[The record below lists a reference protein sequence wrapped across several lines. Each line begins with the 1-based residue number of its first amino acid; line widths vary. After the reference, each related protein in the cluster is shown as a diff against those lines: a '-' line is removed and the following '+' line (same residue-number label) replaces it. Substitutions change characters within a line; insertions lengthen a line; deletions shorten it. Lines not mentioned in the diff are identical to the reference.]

1 MRALLLLVT
10 EAATIASPSADNFL
24 LVVRIPSTDTLLRI
38 FLVGDTMKITCA
50 TLVVATIAFFLT
62 GCSSHTSLKDSRA
75 QLDSRAQAALANLYQ
90 TTPGA
95 AALGQRAV
103 GILIFPDILEG
114 GFVVGGSY
122 GDGVLLEGGRPT
134 GYYNS
139 AAASFG
145 FQAGVDKFGYAMFFM
160 SPQDLEYLRKS
171 NGWEVGVG
179 PTVTLVDE
187 GVAGSF
193 SSSTARKGV
202 YAFFFQQRGLL
213 AGVSLKG
220 TKISRSQG

>member
-1 MRALLLLVT
+1 MTTRFAKLL
-10 EAATIASPSADNFL
+10 SAIVA
-24 LVVRIPSTDTLLRI
+24 VV
-38 FLVGDTMKITCA
+38 FVGCA
-50 TLVVATIAFFLT
+50 
-62 GCSSHTSLKDSRA
+62 SHTNPKAARA
-75 QLDSRAQAALANLYQ
+75 ELDSNAQAALQQLYR

-103 GILIFPDILEG
+103 GVLVFPSILEG
-114 GFVVGGSY
+114 GFVVAGAY
-122 GDGVLLEGGRPT
+122 GDGVLLEGGQPT

-171 NGWEVGVG
+171 EGWELGVG

-187 GVAGSF
+187 GVAASF
-193 SSSTARKGV
+193 SSSTMRKGV

-220 TKISRSQG
+220 TKISRSNG

>member
-1 MRALLLLVT
+1 MKAGFISLFSAL
-10 EAATIASPSADNFL
+10 
-24 LVVRIPSTDTLLRI
+24 
-38 FLVGDTMKITCA
+38 
-50 TLVVATIAFFLT
+50 VAIAFV
-62 GCSSHTSLKDSRA
+62 GCSSHPSPSASRA
-75 QLDSRAQAALANLYQ
+75 NLDSRAQAALEQLYR

-103 GILIFPDILEG
+103 GVLVFPSILEG
-114 GFVVGGSY
+114 GFVVAGAY
-122 GDGVLLEGGRPT
+122 GDGVLIEGGRST

-139 AAASFG
+139 ASASFG

-160 SPQDLEYLRKS
+160 SPSDVEYLKKS

-193 SSSTARKGV
+193 SSSTARKGI
-202 YAFFFQQRGLL
+202 YAFFFAQRGLL